1 MSEMRIMRQ
10 IKLRDSGFSLLE
22 VLVAIV
28 VVSLIGLA
36 AVALLNARA
45 AGLEDNATVRE
56 AQTSAEEALSAVTA
70 GARNLPEG
78 GSLVDLGDARIRTLP
93 CDAQFCD
100 FVLTPDL
107 PASERTSPARG
118 YAYPNNPVC
127 SGRACAVV
135 PPSGYQFAFVR
146 RWRVDV
152 VNSDYRLRKIT
163 VAILKDESSAQPI
176 VLQETV
182 VALEQ

>member
-1 MSEMRIMRQ
+1 MRRINS
-10 IKLRDSGFSLLE
+10 RDNGFSLLE

-36 AVALLNARA
+36 ALALLNVRA
-45 AGLEDNATVRE
+45 AGLEDNATVQE
-56 AQTSAEEALSAVTA
+56 AQTSAEEALSALTA
-70 GARNLPEG
+70 GARNLPAG
-78 GSLVDLGDARIRTLP
+78 GSLVDIGDARIRTLP

-100 FVLTPDL
+100 FVLTPDA
-107 PASERTSPARG
+107 PEGERTSPARG
-118 YAYPNNPVC
+118 YPYATNPAC
-127 SGRACAVV
+127 IGSACAPA
-135 PPSGYQFAFVR
+135 PPVGYQFAFVR

-163 VAILKDESSAQPI
+163 VAILKDENSAQPI

-182 VALEQ
+182 VALGQ

>member
-1 MSEMRIMRQ
+1 MSRINS
-10 IKLRDSGFSLLE
+10 RDKGFSLLE

-36 AVALLNARA
+36 AVALLKACA
-45 AGLEDNATVRE
+45 AGLEDNATVQE
-56 AQTSAEEALSAVTA
+56 AQTSAEEALSALTA
-70 GARNLPEG
+70 GARSLPEG
-78 GSLVDLGDARIRTLP
+78 GSLVDLGDARIRPSP

-107 PASERTSPARG
+107 PASERTSPAQG

-127 SGRACAVV
+127 SGGTCAM
-135 PPSGYQFAFVR
+135 PPAGYQFAFVR

-182 VALEQ
+182 VALGQ